1 MYVATNLCGTVHT
14 SYNLNVTRV
23 YHACVDHEMDTRFCC
38 TRVEN
43 KEYSYLIAYTISL
56 NAIDTKTM
64 TSTTDEYN
72 KSQPINRLMF
82 RIL

>member
-1 MYVATNLCGTVHT
+1 MVSFNCWYSLFVLYKGDQ
-14 SYNLNVTRV
+14 VTKPIV
-23 YHACVDHEMDTRFCC
+23 KNMLL
-38 TRVEN
+38 EN
-43 KEYSYLIAYTISL
+43 KKYSYLIAYTISL